1 MGLVSRLV
9 VGPQDKKKW
18 SQMRK
23 RKKSKKW
30 IHLRKKKESPRRR
43 KMESPRRR
51 KKWNFLLDLGI
62 HNKSKIWI
70 HQEQHETLK
79 A

>member
-1 MGLVSRLV
+1 
-9 VGPQDKKKW
+9 
-18 SQMRK
+18 MRK

-30 IHLRKKKESPRRR
+30 IHLRKKKESPRRRKKMESPRRR

-70 HQEQHETLK
+70 HQGQHETLK